1 MASLTV
7 KTGKYKDIEIEVL
20 MGFYE
25 KRSLWAERLRAV
37 KEWLH
42 SQGQGRLKFA
52 DDPGYYY
59 KVRYVKATECER
71 QLGKFGSFAATFV
84 CEPYVYLEAGEIA
97 IPAGALVN
105 EYTVAHPIYHI
116 SGEGQCTLTV
126 NKNAMVCN
134 VGQNLTIDTDRLA
147 AYREDGIDEK
157 REELFEEYLDAK
169 YSDFRMKSLED
180 YDRLK
185 KVNMAR
191 RKTQS
196 RYVRNNLMD
205 NAREHSNGES
215 AFLYFSEKIKEDGLY
230 LLDEPEN
237 SLSPE
242 RQQELVR
249 FIEDSA
255 RFFGCQFV
263 IATHSPFLLA
273 VRNARIYDMDEEPV
287 DVKRW
292 TQLPNVRAY
301 YDFFKKHKEEFE

>member
-1 MASLTV
+1 MIYLSQFSFP
-7 KTGKYKDIEIEVL
+7 DIEEEYDFL
-20 MGFYE
+20 MAQARTCYDSYYPFQIIS
-25 KRSLWAERLRAV
+25 KHRLRMLDFEPVTFLYGGNGSGKTTVLNCIAE
-37 KEWLH
+37 KL
-42 SQGQGRLKFA
+42 RLNRDTRFNRTVFFEDYTRMCSFTA
-52 DDPGYYY
+52 DYGIPVESRIITSDD
-59 KVRYVKATECER
+59 VFDFILNMR
-71 QLGKFGSFAATFV
+71 
-84 CEPYVYLEAGEIA
+84 A
-97 IPAGALVN
+97 IN
-105 EYTVAHPIYHI
+105 
-116 SGEGQCTLTV
+116 
-126 NKNAMVCN
+126 
-134 VGQNLTIDTDRLA
+134 
-147 AYREDGIDEK
+147 DGIDEK

-273 VRNARIYDMDEEPV
+273 VRNARIYDLDEEPV

>member
-1 MASLTV
+1 MIYLSQFSFP
-7 KTGKYKDIEIEVL
+7 DIEEEYDFL
-20 MGFYE
+20 MAQARTCYDSYYPFQIIS
-25 KRSLWAERLRAV
+25 KHRLRMLDFEPVTFLYGGNGSGKTTFLNCIAE
-37 KEWLH
+37 KL
-42 SQGQGRLKFA
+42 RLNRDTRFNRTDFFEDYTRMCSYTA
-52 DDPGYYY
+52 DYG
-59 KVRYVKATECER
+59 
-71 QLGKFGSFAATFV
+71 
-84 CEPYVYLEAGEIA
+84 
-97 IPAGALVN
+97 IPAESRIITSDDVFDFILNMRAIN
-105 EYTVAHPIYHI
+105 
-116 SGEGQCTLTV
+116 
-126 NKNAMVCN
+126 
-134 VGQNLTIDTDRLA
+134 
-147 AYREDGIDEK
+147 DGIDEK

>member
-1 MASLTV
+1 MIYLSQFSFP
-7 KTGKYKDIEIEVL
+7 DIEEEYDFL
-20 MGFYE
+20 MAQARTCYDSYYPFQIIS
-25 KRSLWAERLRAV
+25 KHRLRMLDFEPVTFLYGGNGSGKTTVLNCIAE
-37 KEWLH
+37 KL
-42 SQGQGRLKFA
+42 RLNRDTRFNRTDFFEDYTRMCSYTA
-52 DDPGYYY
+52 DYG
-59 KVRYVKATECER
+59 
-71 QLGKFGSFAATFV
+71 
-84 CEPYVYLEAGEIA
+84 
-97 IPAGALVN
+97 IPAESRIITSDDVFDFILNMRAIN
-105 EYTVAHPIYHI
+105 
-116 SGEGQCTLTV
+116 
-126 NKNAMVCN
+126 
-134 VGQNLTIDTDRLA
+134 
-147 AYREDGIDEK
+147 DGIDEK

-273 VRNARIYDMDEEPV
+273 VRNARMYDMDEEPV